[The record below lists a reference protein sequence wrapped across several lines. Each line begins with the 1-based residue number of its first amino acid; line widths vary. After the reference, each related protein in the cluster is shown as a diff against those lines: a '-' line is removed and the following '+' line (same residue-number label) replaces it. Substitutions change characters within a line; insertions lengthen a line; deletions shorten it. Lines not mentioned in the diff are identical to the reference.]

1 MPRKSSIKS
10 VPAAN
15 GCPVRASAWAD
26 GRRMTAVTK
35 RARFLLAVLIVIT
48 GVGCDQATK
57 QIAAQQL
64 RGTLPISFM
73 HDLVRLQYAENQGAF
88 LGLGNSLAP
97 ELRFWLLTVATAVLL
112 LGLAIFLI
120 VQWQLPRLSFI
131 ALSCVLAGGLGNMI
145 DRLVHDGSVID
156 FLNLGLGSL
165 RTGIFNIADV
175 AITGGVVLLWA
186 ASFRATPQSD
196 EPTRL

>member
-1 MPRKSSIKS
+1 
-10 VPAAN
+10 
-15 GCPVRASAWAD
+15 
-26 GRRMTAVTK
+26 MTAVTK

-73 HDLVRLQYAENQGAF
+73 HDFVRLQYAENQGAF
-88 LGLGNSLAP
+88 LGLGNSLSP

-175 AITGGVVLLWA
+175 AIMGGVVLLWA
-186 ASFRATPQSD
+186 ASFRAAPQPD
-196 EPTRL
+196 EPTTP

>member
-1 MPRKSSIKS
+1 
-10 VPAAN
+10 
-15 GCPVRASAWAD
+15 
-26 GRRMTAVTK
+26 MTAVTK
-35 RARFLLAVLIVIT
+35 RARLPLAVLIILS

-57 QIAAQQL
+57 QLAVQQL
-64 RGTLPISFM
+64 RGTPPLSFM
-73 HDLVRLQYAENQGAF
+73 QDIVRLQYAENQGAF
-88 LGLGNSLAP
+88 LGLGNSLSP

-120 VQWQLPRLSFI
+120 VQWKMPRLSFI

-165 RTGIFNIADV
+165 RTGIFNIADI
-175 AITGGVVLLWA
+175 AITGGVVLLWV
-186 ASFRATPQSD
+186 ASLRADPQPD
-196 EPTRL
+196 EPTEP

>member
-1 MPRKSSIKS
+1 
-10 VPAAN
+10 
-15 GCPVRASAWAD
+15 
-26 GRRMTAVTK
+26 MTAVTK
-35 RARFLLAVLIVIT
+35 RARFLLAVLIVMT

-64 RGTLPISFM
+64 RGVPPISFM
-73 HDLVRLQYAENQGAF
+73 QDLVRLHYAENQGAF
-88 LGLGNSLAP
+88 LGLGNSLSP
-97 ELRFWLLTVATAVLL
+97 EVRFWLLTVATAGLL

-120 VQWQLPRLSFI
+120 VQWNMPRLSFI

-145 DRLVHDGSVID
+145 DRLVHDGRVID

-175 AITGGVVLLWA
+175 AITGGVVLLWV
-186 ASFRATPQSD
+186 ASFRKAPQPD
-196 EPTRL
+196 EPTKP

>member
-1 MPRKSSIKS
+1 
-10 VPAAN
+10 
-15 GCPVRASAWAD
+15 
-26 GRRMTAVTK
+26 MTAVTK
-35 RARFLLAVLIVIT
+35 RARFLLAVLIVMIS
-48 GVGCDQATK
+48 VGCDQATK
-57 QIAAQQL
+57 QLAVQQL
-64 RGTLPISFM
+64 RGMPSISFL

-88 LGLGNSLAP
+88 LGLGHSLSP
-97 ELRFWLLTVATAVLL
+97 EMRFWLLTVATAVLL

-120 VQWQLPRLSFI
+120 VQWQLPRPSFI

-145 DRLVHDGSVID
+145 DRLVHDGRVID

-186 ASFRATPQSD
+186 ASFRATPQPD
-196 EPTRL
+196 EP

>member
-1 MPRKSSIKS
+1 
-10 VPAAN
+10 
-15 GCPVRASAWAD
+15 
-26 GRRMTAVTK
+26 MTDVTK
-35 RARFLLAVLIVIT
+35 RARFLLAVLIVVT
-48 GVGCDQATK
+48 GVSCDQATK

-88 LGLGNSLAP
+88 LGLGNSLSP

-120 VQWQLPRLSFI
+120 VQWRLPRLSFI

-145 DRLVHDGSVID
+145 DRLVYDGSVID
-156 FLNLGLGSL
+156 FLNIGLGSL
-165 RTGIFNIADV
+165 RTGIFNIADI
-175 AITGGVVLLWA
+175 AITGGVVLLWTT
-186 ASFRATPQSD
+186 SFRATPQSD
-196 EPTRL
+196 EPTEP

>member
-1 MPRKSSIKS
+1 
-10 VPAAN
+10 
-15 GCPVRASAWAD
+15 
-26 GRRMTAVTK
+26 MTAVTK
-35 RARFLLAVLIVIT
+35 RARLVLALLIVIT

-64 RGTLPISFM
+64 RGTPPISFM
-73 HDLVRLQYAENQGAF
+73 HDLVRLHYAENRGAF
-88 LGLGNSLAP
+88 LGLGNTLSP

-112 LGLAIFLI
+112 MGLTIFLV
-120 VQWQLPRLSFI
+120 VQWNTARLSFI

-145 DRLVHDGSVID
+145 DRLLHDGRVID

-175 AITGGVVLLWA
+175 AITGGVVLLWVA
-186 ASFRATPQSD
+186 GWRARPKPN
-196 EPTRL
+196 EPTKP

>member
-1 MPRKSSIKS
+1 
-10 VPAAN
+10 
-15 GCPVRASAWAD
+15 
-26 GRRMTAVTK
+26 MTAVTK
-35 RARFLLAVLIVIT
+35 RARFLLAVLIVVA

-88 LGLGNSLAP
+88 LGLGNSLSP

-165 RTGIFNIADV
+165 RTGIFNIADI
-175 AITGGVVLLWA
+175 AITGGVVLLWT
-186 ASFRATPQSD
+186 ASFRKAPQSN
-196 EPTRL
+196 EPTEP

>member
-1 MPRKSSIKS
+1 
-10 VPAAN
+10 
-15 GCPVRASAWAD
+15 
-26 GRRMTAVTK
+26 MTAVTK
-35 RARFLLAVLIVIT
+35 RARLVLALLIVIT

-64 RGTLPISFM
+64 RGTPPISFM
-73 HDLVRLQYAENQGAF
+73 HDLVRLHYAENRGAF
-88 LGLGNSLAP
+88 LGLGNTLSP

-112 LGLAIFLI
+112 MGLTIFLV
-120 VQWQLPRLSFI
+120 VQWNTARLSFI

-145 DRLVHDGSVID
+145 DRLLHDGRVID

-175 AITGGVVLLWA
+175 AITGGVVLLWVA
-186 ASFRATPQSD
+186 GRMSRPSHKKLSQSVLTARA
-196 EPTRL
+196 

>member
-1 MPRKSSIKS
+1 
-10 VPAAN
+10 
-15 GCPVRASAWAD
+15 
-26 GRRMTAVTK
+26 MTAVTK
-35 RARFLLAVLIVIT
+35 RARFLLAVLIVMT

-64 RGTLPISFM
+64 RGTPPISFM
-73 HDLVRLQYAENQGAF
+73 QDLVRLHYAENQGAF
-88 LGLGNSLAP
+88 LGLGNSLSP
-97 ELRFWLLTVATAVLL
+97 EVRFWLLTVATAVLL

-120 VQWQLPRLSFI
+120 VQWKMPRLSFI

-145 DRLVHDGSVID
+145 DRLVHDGRVID

-175 AITGGVVLLWA
+175 AITGGVVLLWV
-186 ASFRATPQSD
+186 ASFRKAPQPN
-196 EPTRL
+196 EPTKQ

>member
-1 MPRKSSIKS
+1 
-10 VPAAN
+10 
-15 GCPVRASAWAD
+15 
-26 GRRMTAVTK
+26 MTAVTK
-35 RARFLLAVLIVIT
+35 RARFLLAVLIVMI

-57 QIAAQQL
+57 QLAVQQL
-64 RGTLPISFM
+64 RGMPSISFL

-88 LGLGNSLAP
+88 LGLGHSLSP

-120 VQWQLPRLSFI
+120 VQWQLPRPSFI

-145 DRLVHDGSVID
+145 DRLVHDGRVID

-186 ASFRATPQSD
+186 ASFRKAPQPD
-196 EPTRL
+196 EP

>member
-1 MPRKSSIKS
+1 
-10 VPAAN
+10 
-15 GCPVRASAWAD
+15 
-26 GRRMTAVTK
+26 MTAVTK
-35 RARFLLAVLIVIT
+35 RARFLLAVLIVMI

-57 QIAAQQL
+57 QLAVQQL
-64 RGTLPISFM
+64 RGMPSISFL

-88 LGLGNSLAP
+88 LGLGHSLSP

-120 VQWQLPRLSFI
+120 VQWQLPRPSFI

-145 DRLVHDGSVID
+145 DRLVHDGRVID

-186 ASFRATPQSD
+186 ASFRATPQPD
-196 EPTRL
+196 EP

>member
-15 GCPVRASAWAD
+15 GYPVRASAQAD
-26 GRRMTAVTK
+26 GGSMTAVTK

-64 RGTLPISFM
+64 RGTPPISFM

-88 LGLGNSLAP
+88 LGLGNSLSP

-165 RTGIFNIADV
+165 RTGIFNIADI

-186 ASFRATPQSD
+186 ASLRADPQPDESTTP
-196 EPTRL
+196 

>member
-1 MPRKSSIKS
+1 
-10 VPAAN
+10 
-15 GCPVRASAWAD
+15 
-26 GRRMTAVTK
+26 MTDVTK

-73 HDLVRLQYAENQGAF
+73 HDLIRLQYAENQGAF
-88 LGLGNSLAP
+88 LGLGNSLSP

-112 LGLAIFLI
+112 LGLTIFLI
-120 VQWQLPRLSFI
+120 VQWRLPRLSFI

-165 RTGIFNIADV
+165 RTGIFNIADI
-175 AITGGVVLLWA
+175 AITSGVVLLWA
-186 ASFRATPQSD
+186 ASFRKTPQPD
-196 EPTRL
+196 EPTTP

>member
-1 MPRKSSIKS
+1 
-10 VPAAN
+10 
-15 GCPVRASAWAD
+15 
-26 GRRMTAVTK
+26 MTAVTK
-35 RARFLLAVLIVIT
+35 RARFLLAVLIVMT

-57 QIAAQQL
+57 RLAVQQL
-64 RGTLPISFM
+64 RGTPPLSFM
-73 HDLVRLQYAENQGAF
+73 QDIIRLQYAENQGAF
-88 LGLGNSLAP
+88 LGLGNSLSP

-145 DRLVHDGSVID
+145 DRLVHDGRVID

-165 RTGIFNIADV
+165 RTGIFNIADI
-175 AITGGVVLLWA
+175 AITGGVILLWA
-186 ASFRATPQSD
+186 ASFRATPRSD
-196 EPTRL
+196 EPTRP

>member
-1 MPRKSSIKS
+1 
-10 VPAAN
+10 
-15 GCPVRASAWAD
+15 
-26 GRRMTAVTK
+26 MTAVTK
-35 RARFLLAVLIVIT
+35 RARFLLAVLIVMT

-64 RGTLPISFM
+64 RGVPPISFM
-73 HDLVRLQYAENQGAF
+73 QDLVRLHYAENQGAF
-88 LGLGNSLAP
+88 LGLGNSLSP
-97 ELRFWLLTVATAVLL
+97 EVRFWLLTVATAVLL

-120 VQWQLPRLSFI
+120 VQWKMPRLSFI

-145 DRLVHDGSVID
+145 DRLVHDGRVID

-175 AITGGVVLLWA
+175 AITGGVVLLWV
-186 ASFRATPQSD
+186 ASFRKAPQPN
-196 EPTRL
+196 EPTKQ

>member
-1 MPRKSSIKS
+1 
-10 VPAAN
+10 
-15 GCPVRASAWAD
+15 
-26 GRRMTAVTK
+26 MTAVTK
-35 RARFLLAVLIVIT
+35 RTRFLLAALIVIT

-57 QIAAQQL
+57 RIAAQQL
-64 RGTLPISFM
+64 RGALPLSFM

-88 LGLGNSLAP
+88 LGLGNSLSP

-112 LGLAIFLI
+112 LGLALFLV

-145 DRLVHDGSVID
+145 DRLAHDGRVID

-165 RTGIFNIADV
+165 RTGIFNIADI
-175 AITGGVVLLWA
+175 AITGGAILLWA
-186 ASFRATPQSD
+186 ASFRATSPPN
-196 EPTRL
+196 EPTKS

>member
-1 MPRKSSIKS
+1 
-10 VPAAN
+10 
-15 GCPVRASAWAD
+15 
-26 GRRMTAVTK
+26 MTAVTK
-35 RARFLLAVLIVIT
+35 RARCRLAGLIILT

-64 RGTLPISFM
+64 RGTPSISFL
-73 HDLVRLQYAENQGAF
+73 HDVVRLQYAENQGAF
-88 LGLGNSLAP
+88 LGLGTSLSP
-97 ELRFWLLTVATAVLL
+97 ELRFWLLTVATAGLL

-145 DRLVHDGSVID
+145 DRLVHDGRVID

-165 RTGIFNIADV
+165 RTGIFNIADI
-175 AITGGVVLLWA
+175 AITGGVVLLWTT
-186 ASFRATPQSD
+186 SLRATPKPD
-196 EPTRL
+196 EPTEP